1 MIEGVHPGGVGK
13 ILKYIGGGC
22 QVGMGG
28 GSPLHGER
36 INKIVYTLGVASP
49 MLTPLWESLIIWI
62 EPKKFQSPKNSRKKT
77 VLDLSQEFQVTYINS
92 KGRNC
97 SDSYNSINGSQTLLL
112 ILTVFP

>member
-13 ILKYIGGGC
+13 ILKHIGGEC
-22 QVGMGG
+22 PVGMG
-28 GSPLHGER
+28 GSPLHRER
-36 INKIVYTLGVASP
+36 INKIGYTLGGASP
-49 MLTPLWESLIIWI
+49 MLTPLWETLIIWI
-62 EPKKFQSPKNSRKKT
+62 EPKKFQSTKNSRKKT

-97 SDSYNSINGSQTLLL
+97 SDSYNSINGSQTLLV

>member
-13 ILKYIGGGC
+13 ILKYMGRGGC
-22 QVGMGG
+22 PVGMG
-28 GSPLHGER
+28 GSPLHRER
-36 INKIVYTLGVASP
+36 INKIGYTLGGASP
-49 MLTPLWESLIIWI
+49 MLTPLWETLIIWI
-62 EPKKFQSPKNSRKKT
+62 EPKKFQSTKNSRKKT

-97 SDSYNSINGSQTLLL
+97 SDSYNSINGSQTLLV